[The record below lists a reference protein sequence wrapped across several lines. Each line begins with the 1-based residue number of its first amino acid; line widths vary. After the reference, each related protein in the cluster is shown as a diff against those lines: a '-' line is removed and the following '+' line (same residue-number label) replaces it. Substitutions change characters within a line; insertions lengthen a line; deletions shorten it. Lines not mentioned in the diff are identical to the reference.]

1 MPTLRGH
8 FAVFN
13 QWAEIDSVAEGHFLE
28 RIAPGAFA
36 ETLARDR
43 ARIKV
48 LFQHGRDPQAGS
60 KPLGVATVLRED
72 EQGGYFEVPLL
83 DTQYVRE
90 LVPGLRAGAYGASF
104 RFAVQRERFDPRP
117 PLSAFNERGLPE
129 RTLEKV
135 RLLELGPVSFPA
147 YEGATVGVRSLAE
160 WWLEAA

>member
-8 FAVFN
+8 FARFN
-13 QWAEIDSVAEGHFLE
+13 EWAEIDSAIEGHFLE

-36 ETLARDR
+36 QTLARDR
-43 ARIKV
+43 ARIRV
-48 LFQHGRDPQAGS
+48 LFQHGKDPQAGS

-104 RFAVQRERFDPRP
+104 RFSVMRERFDPHP
-117 PLSAFNERGLPE
+117 PASTYNERGLPE
-129 RTLEKV
+129 RTLEQV
-135 RLLELGPVSFPA
+135 RLLELGPVTFPA
-147 YEGATVGVRSLAE
+147 YAGATVGVRCLAD